1 MTDTEAPQKQRSR
14 VQRPVDG
21 FSWTRVWP
29 MDMQTTIAAM
39 ALALS
44 ALALVRGEIL
54 QRRRV
59 SEEAQQRAV
68 EHVREALEGVL
79 AVLEHADARLPAKGE
94 ISRVILDFERT
105 CRRWE
110 QLLPTGVKHLR
121 MSVRHAMANCFGPP
135 ASIAADPRIEDLEMR
150 TFDTHWWDIGY
161 TYVEQAQAHLGRWLV
176 GNRRKPLVVVR
187 YDQWRS
193 DEDYPSTNLA

>member
-1 MTDTEAPQKQRSR
+1 
-14 VQRPVDG
+14 
-21 FSWTRVWP
+21 
-29 MDMQTTIAAM
+29 MDMQTSIAAM

-44 ALALVRGEIL
+44 AVALVRGELL

-59 SEEAQQRAV
+59 AEDAQQRAV
-68 EHVREALEGVL
+68 EYVREALEGVL
-79 AVLEHADARLPAKGE
+79 AVTEHADVRLPPKAG
-94 ISRVILDFERT
+94 ISRVVLDFERT

-110 QLLPTGVKHLR
+110 QLLPMRVKHLR

-150 TFDTHWWDIGY
+150 TFDSHWWDIGY
-161 TYVEQAQAHLGRWLV
+161 TYVEHARARFGHWLV
-176 GNRRKPLVVVR
+176 ENPRRPLVIVR

-193 DEDYPSTNLA
+193 DEDHPSTNRP

>member
-1 MTDTEAPQKQRSR
+1 
-14 VQRPVDG
+14 
-21 FSWTRVWP
+21 

-39 ALALS
+39 ALVLS
-44 ALALVRGEIL
+44 AVALIRGEIL

-59 SEEAQQRAV
+59 SEDAEQRAV

-79 AVLEHADARLPAKGE
+79 AVMEHADVRLPAKAE
-94 ISRVILDFERT
+94 ISRVMLDFERR

-150 TFDTHWWDIGY
+150 TFDSHWWDIGY
-161 TYVEQAQAHLGRWLV
+161 TYVEQAQANFGHWLV
-176 GNRRKPLVVVR
+176 GNRRKPLVVIR

-193 DEDYPSTNLA
+193 DEGYPSTNLR